1 MHRTGNVILVPSSL
15 RLGVWLYPGVAAGDL
30 VDAVRV
36 GEQCGLN
43 EVWIADEG
51 VAREP
56 FALLSA
62 AAILTSQITLA
73 VGITSPLLRHPGALA
88 STAATLDELS
98 DGRAILGLGLGGT
111 ESLEPFGI
119 EMSRPIAL
127 MDSAITICRG
137 VLERRA
143 VVGYDPPA
151 HAMPAR
157 QVPIWIGAR
166 GPQMIRL
173 AARRT
178 DGVFISG
185 CTSAQ
190 VDSIFTQAQSVD
202 QPVQRSVPFG
212 YALYHSA
219 SDLIAA
225 DTVSTWDQAT
235 DHLLKLA
242 GDHPVTSL
250 GINLVDLSLGS
261 NNLDR
266 SDRSVAH
273 MVERAAQVLTA
284 AATQIRTGA
293 PR

>member
-1 MHRTGNVILVPSSL
+1 VPSSL
-15 RLGVWLYPGVAAGDL
+15 RLGVWLYPGVGASDL
-30 VDAVRV
+30 VEAVRIA
-36 GEQCGLN
+36 EQCGLD

-62 AAILTSQITLA
+62 AAVLTSHITLA

-98 DGRAILGLGLGGT
+98 NGRAVLGLGLGGS
-111 ESLEPFGI
+111 ESLDPFGI
-119 EMSRPIAL
+119 GITRPIAQ

-137 VLERRA
+137 VLNRRA
-143 VVGYDPPA
+143 VEGYEPPA

-190 VDSIFTQAQSVD
+190 VDNIFYEAQSVAQTVAQTD
-202 QPVQRSVPFG
+202 AEPVKSSVPFG

-219 SDLIAA
+219 SDLITAE
-225 DTVSTWDQAT
+225 TVSTWDQAT
-235 DHLLKLA
+235 DHLLNLA
-242 GDHPVTSL
+242 ADHPVTSL
-250 GINLVDLSLGS
+250 GINLVDLSLAS
-261 NNLDR
+261 NKLGQTDN
-266 SDRSVAH
+266 SVGN

-284 AATQIRTGA
+284 AAAHIRTRA